1 MVAAIAR
8 TGVVDAHRMRSAR
21 CYRFQF
27 WHITSTSAKVAA
39 LLQDGYRV
47 SALEQLA
54 RRDRACELGHEL
66 SRLVLGEVVTLLSY
80 STTLRR
86 LVVLLCHLA
95 HDLKVIVDD
104 VHCAPFL
111 FIFLLPA
118 FLLEEGGRCESFDIN
133 GCDLGWFKLDP

>member
-1 MVAAIAR
+1 MAAIAR
-8 TGVVDAHRMRSAR
+8 TCVVDAHRMRSAR

-27 WHITSTSAKVAA
+27 WHITSSSAKVAA
-39 LLQDGYRV
+39 LFQDGYRMR
-47 SALEQLA
+47 ALKQLA
-54 RRDRACELGHEL
+54 RRDRACKLGHQL
-66 SRLVLGEVVTLLSY
+66 SRLVLGEMVTLLSC
-80 STTLRR
+80 STTLWR

-111 FIFLLPA
+111 FISLLPA
-118 FLLEEGGRCESFDIN
+118 FLLEEGRRCESFDID